1 MKVAVCRNRLRF
13 AKVAHLTF
21 LFQFDGMWRKDEQS
35 ICSEEMQSDTFAID
49 IKEED
54 PADSL
59 QEHHFSKNT
68 VSRDNVILSSQD
80 NQREAKL
87 EMETGHSFTENIMPN
102 LDVSPKEE
110 DYDIKDETPESLQSN
125 YNNENMTDG
134 NTENKTTQNSAFEDG
149 SSIEDVELEPEVLLN
164 EGEYVPVEYQIKE
177 DTDGS
182 LHEEHI
188 SQNMID
194 SDGAFISSRS
204 DLVTPDVAENSFIDQ
219 IKLEPQLLVKEEGCQ
234 DPFQAFQELAKVVG
248 IVKQKSFCV
257 ICSIEVPKY
266 KMKKHKAEFHR
277 KVNSCDQCDLTFKTA
292 INLKTHRKEIHN
304 RNDHPCQLCD
314 FIGSS
319 DQSLRDHRNF
329 VHLGISFSCQLCDFS
344 TKRKRDLHAHV
355 KQKHEGVEFPCAKC
369 DYVASKSQ
377 HLKVHMTSFH
387 DGIRFP
393 CPDCD
398 FVGKYK
404 ASLWQHKRRVHEG
417 IQYSCDQC
425 EYKTST
431 PQNLKEHKQCKH
443 EGITYP
449 CDQCDKTMSSPYT
462 LEKHK
467 ANIHEGLKYPCDEC
481 QYVGNSLTYLRKHK
495 RNNHGDTHSCFQ
507 CQYVTNN
514 PSEMKKHMRK
524 VHEGIR
530 YPCDVCGDE
539 FRDPSSLKQHVESIH
554 KGIRYH
560 CDQCE
565 YAGAANM
572 SLLRRHMKAKHG
584 V

>member
-1 MKVAVCRNRLRF
+1 MRRI
-13 AKVAHLTF
+13 
-21 LFQFDGMWRKDEQS
+21 GEQS
-35 ICSEEMQSDTFAID
+35 ICSEEMQSDTPAID

-54 PADSL
+54 AADSL
-59 QEHHFSKNT
+59 Q
-68 VSRDNVILSSQD
+68 
-80 NQREAKL
+80 EAKL
-87 EMETGHSFTENIMPN
+87 EMETDHSLTEHIMPD
-102 LDVSPKEE
+102 LDISQKEE
-110 DYDIKDETPESLQSN
+110 EYDINDESLQADRE
-125 YNNENMTDG
+125 YENMTDW
-134 NTENKTTQNSAFEDG
+134 NPQNKSTQNCAFEG
-149 SSIEDVELEPEVLLN
+149 GFNMVDVELEPEVLLN
-164 EGEYVPVEYQIKE
+164 EGEYVGVEYQTKD
-177 DTDGS
+177 DTDGHMQELS
-182 LHEEHI
+182 R
-188 SQNMID
+188 NMTD
-194 SDGAFISSRS
+194 RESEFISSRS
-204 DLVTPDVAENSFIDQ
+204 DPITPDSAENPSIDQ

-234 DPFQAFQELAKVVG
+234 DPIQAFQELAKVLG
-248 IVKQKSFCV
+248 IVKQKSFCA
-257 ICSIEVPKY
+257 ICNIEVPKY

-277 KVNSCDQCDLTFKTA
+277 KVHSCDQCDLKFKTA
-292 INLKTHRKEIHN
+292 INLKTHRKEIHK
-304 RNDHPCQLCD
+304 RYDHPCPLCN

-329 VHLGISFSCQLCDFS
+329 VHLGISFSCQLCDFT

-355 KQKHEGVEFPCAKC
+355 KQKHEGVEYPCAKC

-431 PQNLKEHKQCKH
+431 PQNLKEHRQCKH

-481 QYVGNSLTYLRKHK
+481 QYVGNSVTYLRKHK